1 MGTTD
6 LSRTARTPV
15 FDRIIRW
22 ISQAA
27 YAIGLAILSLMAVLT
42 LVDVICRAGF
52 NKPIT
57 GSFELTEMMFAAGVA
72 LIIGYSVVLKS
83 HIRID
88 MLVNLFPL
96 KAQVVLEILSHF
108 ICAVFFLAAS
118 WASWRQGMTVH
129 GQGTTSGVMAIPIYP
144 VYYILAFGCLLSGI
158 LYFIYFLK
166 TISRKK
172 LEVD

>member
-1 MGTTD
+1 MGTSD
-6 LSRTARTPV
+6 LSRVARTSV
-15 FDRIIRW
+15 IDRAVRW

-27 YAIGLAILSLMAVLT
+27 YASGLAILSLMAVLT

-57 GSFELTEMMFAAGVA
+57 GSFELTQLMFAAGVA
-72 LIIGYSVVLKS
+72 LIIGYSVILKS

-88 MLVNLFPL
+88 MLVNHFPMKTQL
-96 KAQVVLEILSHF
+96 VLEIVSHF
-108 ICAVFFLAAS
+108 ICAVFFLVAS
-118 WASWRQGMTVH
+118 WASWRQGTNVLE
-129 GQGTTSGVMAIPIYP
+129 QGTTSGVMAIPVFP
-144 VYYILAFGCLLSGI
+144 FYYILAFGCLLSGI

-166 TISRKK
+166 TISRRK